1 LHTLI
6 WRLTSPNIYIYIYIK
21 DRYFLLISLFSLRVL
36 TNKISP
42 LYSSSLIYIYIYD
55 RKKFMGKD
63 KYREDSR
70 KKKKETILHQE
81 NRPIFRATLSSKRTA
96 PFCRLPLPTLLYGP
110 EAAHLGDLMRLWV
123 RTSTEM
129 IFFEK
134 KKISKKKSYMRL
146 MIIYIYISSFFSIFF
161 FSFFLFILSPPHGFQ
176 GTITTHDRKTKS
188 VPASHDQIP
197 FSSWTDSRHPKFP
210 SSNYIWDDDLAKVTL
225 FFHIY
230 VVYIKKMGFETR
242 KADRRIVFAKK
253 R

>member
-1 LHTLI
+1 
-6 WRLTSPNIYIYIYIK
+6 
-21 DRYFLLISLFSLRVL
+21 LLISLFSLRVL

-42 LYSSSLIYIYIYD
+42 LYSSSHIYIYIYIYM
-55 RKKFMGKD
+55 REKFMGKD

-161 FSFFLFILSPPHGFQ
+161 FSFFLSISLSSPW
-176 GTITTHDRKTKS
+176 
-188 VPASHDQIP
+188 
-197 FSSWTDSRHPKFP
+197 FSRDNHNTRQE
-210 SSNYIWDDDLAKVTL
+210 N
-225 FFHIY
+225 
-230 VVYIKKMGFETR
+230 KKCSCKPR
-242 KADRRIVFAKK
+242 PDPLLQLN
-253 R
+253 